1 MPRRLLWLATLAGF
15 ASHSTGGGASRND
28 AALLTPI
35 PPFPGAKA
43 YAGKAF
49 VSNTHVP
56 FAEVSL
62 ACHSLWPLAAGAH
75 ERAPARL
82 SCLALSVRI
91 RLSCSPVAC
100 SDVSPS
106 PRTGR

>member
-62 ACHSLWPLAAGAH
+62 ACHSLWPLGLTSVY
-75 ERAPARL
+75 PL
-82 SCLALSVRI
+82 SCLRSLSPCAFAFV
-91 RLSCSPVAC
+91 LSRGVF
-100 SDVSPS
+100 
-106 PRTGR
+106 